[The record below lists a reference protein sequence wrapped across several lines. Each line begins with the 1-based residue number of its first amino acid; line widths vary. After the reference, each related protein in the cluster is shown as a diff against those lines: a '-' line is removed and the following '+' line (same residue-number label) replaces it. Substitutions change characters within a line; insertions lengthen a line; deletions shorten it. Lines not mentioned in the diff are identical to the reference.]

1 LKTPDTA
8 FEATPIRERATLA
21 TEFVPENHHFILL
34 AKYLSHWFRDP
45 FPGLE
50 LVGID
55 IHCVEEVGM
64 TSDLDHH
71 DISAISAVRVSDLL
85 RRSR

>member
-1 LKTPDTA
+1 MKTPEAA
-8 FEATPIRERATLA
+8 FEATPIRERAELA
-21 TEFVPENHHFILL
+21 TEFVPENHHFIFLP
-34 AKYLSHWFRDP
+34 KCLSYWFRDP

-50 LVGID
+50 LVRID
-55 IHCVEEVGM
+55 IHGVGEVGM
-64 TSDLDHH
+64 TSDL